1 MSHLNSSQVSKKI
14 RSAIKAKLVELGAY
28 VDEELPDYIMVML
41 VNKKPKETLTQDLK
55 LFLNKN
61 TDTFV
66 DWLLNVLE
74 KLDKVVSSSEE
85 KRKKKKEFELVSEE
99 KVEEKERKSVSSK
112 RKGSSEPKLK
122 SKIVAILPDDSDGE
136 YDPEKILKKSILASS
151 IQVPERKRGVEAN
164 KNLVLKAVAEADQSI
179 KRRRA
184 LDRLRDNVAEG
195 PPLPS
200 SSPNKTLQ
208 ENTEVDL
215 RDRLRKKR
223 QQRKEEEER
232 RQVRRRSSSHS
243 DKEEEDE
250 DLEKMRELVLE
261 SIKRKQESMSKESRK
276 IVVAPDHKRRKET
289 SISPSHSSSRSLSS
303 SSSLTSFEELKKTQE
318 RKQKRENEDNQ
329 GYEPEI
335 SHADSMKRPFL
346 EDRSGLGSQRRKAV
360 NLKSNSMEKKKPE
373 AKVAPM
379 LPILLLVSIPLHW
392 DEPHDRRFK
401 YKANYVYLIRYVI
414 ILRLPLYSK
423 QVYCRAAL
431 FKSPKMDLHNR

>member
-179 KRRRA
+179 KRRKA

-318 RKQKRENEDNQ
+318 TKTKFIVTLEGINSRYFKKKRENEDNQ

-379 LPILLLVSIPLHW
+379 LPVSNIEKPKRKRITAP
-392 DEPHDRRFK
+392 DPSPSV
-401 YKANYVYLIRYVI
+401 NPI
-414 ILRLPLYSK
+414 
-423 QVYCRAAL
+423 AL
-431 FKSPKMDLHNR
+431 G

>member
-179 KRRRA
+179 KRRKA

-318 RKQKRENEDNQ
+318 TKTKFIVTLEGINSRYFKKKRENEDNQ

-379 LPILLLVSIPLHW
+379 LPVSNIEKPKRKRITAPDPSPSVNPIALVNPPRQPIQPS
-392 DEPHDRRFK
+392 
-401 YKANYVYLIRYVI
+401 NG
-414 ILRLPLYSK
+414 
-423 QVYCRAAL
+423 
-431 FKSPKMDLHNR
+431 